1 MAGDATLRGMA
12 RLAGIIALLGMTI
25 AFVIGI
31 GIALVVLDARES
43 NDIVGVWLDVARWL
57 TEPFRGIFD
66 LERGKEHLQI
76 AINWGIAALVYSLVA
91 MLLARLVR
99 RVRGPSFLRRRRGA
113 AAH

>member
-1 MAGDATLRGMA
+1 MS
-12 RLAGIIALLGMTI
+12 RLAAAIALLGMVV

-43 NDIVGVWLDVARWL
+43 NDIVGFWLDVARWL

-76 AINWGIAALVYSLVA
+76 AINWGIAALVY
-91 MLLARLVR
+91 LLIATVIARLLR
-99 RVRGPSFLRRRRGA
+99 SAGGGGRSFMRRRRA
-113 AAH
+113 TSH